1 VKISCK
7 QQDLSRGLSVVGHA
21 VSSRSTLPILANIL
35 LATDQGRLKLSAT
48 NLEIGINCWVDAD
61 IQEDGATTVPA
72 KPFTE
77 LVNSLA
83 QGHVDLSVPADSN
96 VVNIKSPG
104 SNANIK
110 GVDASEFPLI
120 PSADGGEQPITLD
133 ASLLKEMISQVV
145 FAAADDDS
153 RPVFTGIMVEV
164 SNEQVTFAAADSF
177 RLALRVSPLPGH
189 SETHSPILIP
199 AKTLSELARILPAEG
214 TVHMVVTPN
223 RSQVL
228 FHTEQMDLVSRLI
241 EGTFPNIRAAIP
253 KQYTTRAVVETKEF
267 AAAVKRVAPFAR
279 DSSNITRVKVNNEGA
294 GDGATTEPGTITLE
308 SNAEDVGDNTV
319 TISASVDGPELQ
331 IIFNVRYLTEVL
343 AILDTPEVALE
354 VNSAASPGVVRP
366 VSETPDSAVDY
377 TYVIM
382 PMSAN
387 R

>member
-1 VKISCK
+1 MKITCK
-7 QQDLSRGLSVVGHA
+7 QQDLSRGLSIVGHA
-21 VSSRSTLPILANIL
+21 VSSRTTLPILANIL

-48 NLEIGINCWVDAD
+48 NLEIGINCWVDAE
-61 IQEDGATTVPA
+61 IQEEGAMTVPA

-83 QGHVDLSVPADSN
+83 QGQIDLSIPSDTTT
-96 VVNIKSPG
+96 VNIKSPG

-120 PSADGGEQPITLD
+120 PSAEGGETPIVLD
-133 ASLLKEMISQVV
+133 AALLKEMIAQVV

-153 RPVFTGIMVEV
+153 RPVFTGVLVEV
-164 SNEQVTFAAADSF
+164 TNENVTFAAADSF
-177 RLALRVSPLPGH
+177 RLALRVASLPGH

-199 AKTLSELARILPAEG
+199 AKTLSELARILPSDGA
-214 TVHMVVTPN
+214 VQMVVTPN

-253 KQYTTRAVVETKEF
+253 KQYTTRTVVETKEF

-279 DSSNITRVKVNNEGA
+279 DSSNITRVRVNNEGS
-294 GDGATTEPGTITLE
+294 GSGAAPEPGNLMLE

-319 TISASVDGPELQ
+319 TVNATVDGPGLQ
-331 IIFNVRYLTEVL
+331 IIFNVRYLSEVL
-343 AILDTPEVALE
+343 AVLDTPEVALE
-354 VNSAASPGVVRP
+354 VNSAGSPGVVRP
-366 VSETPDSAVDY
+366 VSSTAADY

-382 PMSAN
+382 PMSSN